1 MAGAMYVRRYAF
13 PGETLASIELDPDHR
28 LLDDDRSNNKWT
40 ARVAAPVGP
49 R

>member
-1 MAGAMYVRRYAF
+1 VRRYAF

-40 ARVAAPVGP
+40 AHPTGPVSP